1 MFGAQ
6 MVYKHNL
13 LGAQTVYR
21 HNIRGEQTVYIKTN
35 LYALYKLINLLKCLA
50 LPDHT
55 FLNVCKF
62 PLCSY
67 KEFRANL
74 KFGAFL
80 KEIVLAG
87 TKKVDN
93 FLSYFM
99 QNFSFHVDGQCLKI
113 SQLVLLKI
121 CDVKS
126 KYIYLALI
134 CVLSAYIE
142 FWI

>member
-13 LGAQTVYR
+13 LGA
-21 HNIRGEQTVYIKTN
+21 QTVYIKTN

-50 LPDHT
+50 SPDHT
-55 FLNVCKF
+55 FFNVCKF

-93 FLSYFM
+93 FLSHFM
-99 QNFSFHVDGQCLKI
+99 QNFSLHVDGQCLKI

-121 CDVKS
+121 LYMEL
-126 KYIYLALI
+126 KYIYLAHILI
-134 CVLSAYIE
+134 LRVYVC
-142 FWI
+142 F

>member
-13 LGAQTVYR
+13 LGA
-21 HNIRGEQTVYIKTN
+21 QTVYIKTN

-50 LPDHT
+50 SPDHT
-55 FLNVCKF
+55 FFNVCKF

-93 FLSYFM
+93 FLSHFM
-99 QNFSFHVDGQCLKI
+99 QNFSLHVDGQCLKI

-121 CDVKS
+121 LYMEL
-126 KYIYLALI
+126 KYIYLAHILI
-134 CVLSAYIE
+134 LRVYVC
-142 FWI
+142 FWV

>member
-1 MFGAQ
+1 MSGFD
-6 MVYKHNL
+6 
-13 LGAQTVYR
+13 R
-21 HNIRGEQTVYIKTN
+21 
-35 LYALYKLINLLKCLA
+35 
-50 LPDHT
+50 PT
-55 FLNVCKF
+55 FLKGGKF

-67 KEFRANL
+67 KEFRANS
-74 KFGAFL
+74 KFRVFL
-80 KEIVLAG
+80 KEIAPAG
-87 TKKVDN
+87 TKKVDD
-93 FLSYFM
+93 FLSHFM
-99 QNFSFHVDGQCLKI
+99 QNFSLHVDGQCLKI